1 MYALIFL
8 ASTTQRENKQ
18 VTERRL
24 IRSQSSLI
32 LLLTVGARGVMGR
45 RKVGQRLVDHFC
57 FPPLKMPL
65 VFCPKR
71 AIQIESTEDK
81 SGKAVYWRSASTIG
95 RLPAVRHNSRCRFC
109 CTHNFCTSAISLS
122 LASLSLSHSASLLV
136 HIRAASSLKI
146 KEKRQQTSVFEIS
159 TLQLTVTRQALSF
172 VYCLPNQLQCSF
184 RMLRTSERYLQKK
197 NVTVQT
203 ASPFRS
209 PQ

>member
-1 MYALIFL
+1 MSLKKNLSYKYNPK
-8 ASTTQRENKQ
+8 SKDKRENKQ
-18 VTERRL
+18 VTDRRL
-24 IRSQSSLI
+24 IRPQSSLI
-32 LLLTVGARGVMGR
+32 LLLMVGARGVMGR

-65 VFCPKR
+65 AFCPKR

-95 RLPAVRHNSRCRFC
+95 RLPAVRRNSRCRFC

-146 KEKRQQTSVFEIS
+146 KEKRQQTSI
-159 TLQLTVTRQALSF
+159 L
-172 VYCLPNQLQCSF
+172 
-184 RMLRTSERYLQKK
+184 K
-197 NVTVQT
+197 
-203 ASPFRS
+203 SP
-209 PQ
+209 PYN

>member
-1 MYALIFL
+1 M
-8 ASTTQRENKQ
+8 
-18 VTERRL
+18 
-24 IRSQSSLI
+24 
-32 LLLTVGARGVMGR
+32 VGARGVMGR

-65 VFCPKR
+65 AFCPKR

-95 RLPAVRHNSRCRFC
+95 RLPAVRHNSRCRFR

-146 KEKRQQTSVFEIS
+146 KEKRQQTSILKLKSRNWRNPE
-159 TLQLTVTRQALSF
+159 LTVKSF
-172 VYCLPNQLQCSF
+172 QSIVVLPAVA
-184 RMLRTSERYLQKK
+184 EG
-197 NVTVQT
+197 V
-203 ASPFRS
+203 
-209 PQ
+209 

>member
-1 MYALIFL
+1 MSVKKKIWKKKYEWVVILNL
-8 ASTTQRENKQ
+8 LGEYNPNSKDKRENKQ

-24 IRSQSSLI
+24 IRPHSSLI
-32 LLLTVGARGVMGR
+32 LLLMVGAQGVMGR
-45 RKVGQRLVDHFC
+45 RKEGQRLVDHFC
-57 FPPLKMPL
+57 FPPLKML
-65 VFCPKR
+65 LSFCPSR

-146 KEKRQQTSVFEIS
+146 KEKRQQTSILKSPPYNWLLQDELFHLCIVSPTNCSAVF
-159 TLQLTVTRQALSF
+159 A
-172 VYCLPNQLQCSF
+172 C
-184 RMLRTSERYLQKK
+184 
-197 NVTVQT
+197 
-203 ASPFRS
+203 
-209 PQ
+209 

>member
-1 MYALIFL
+1 MSLKKNLSYKYNPK
-8 ASTTQRENKQ
+8 SKDKRENKQ
-18 VTERRL
+18 VTDRRL
-24 IRSQSSLI
+24 IRPQSSLI
-32 LLLTVGARGVMGR
+32 LLLMVGARGVMGR

-65 VFCPKR
+65 AFCPKR

-146 KEKRQQTSVFEIS
+146 KEKRQQTSILKLKSRNWRNPE
-159 TLQLTVTRQALSF
+159 LTVKSF
-172 VYCLPNQLQCSF
+172 QSIVVLPAVA
-184 RMLRTSERYLQKK
+184 EG
-197 NVTVQT
+197 V
-203 ASPFRS
+203 
-209 PQ
+209 

>member
-1 MYALIFL
+1 MSLKKNLSYKYNPK
-8 ASTTQRENKQ
+8 SKDKRENKQ
-18 VTERRL
+18 VTDRRL
-24 IRSQSSLI
+24 IRPQSSLI
-32 LLLTVGARGVMGR
+32 LLLMVGARGVMGR

-81 SGKAVYWRSASTIG
+81 SGKAVYWRSASTID

-146 KEKRQQTSVFEIS
+146 KEKRQQTSILKLKS
-159 TLQLTVTRQALSF
+159 R
-172 VYCLPNQLQCSF
+172 N
-184 RMLRTSERYLQKK
+184 
-197 NVTVQT
+197 
-203 ASPFRS
+203 
-209 PQ
+209 

>member
-1 MYALIFL
+1 MSNESEKKIWKKKTAELYALIFL

-146 KEKRQQTSVFEIS
+146 KEKRQQTSILKSPPYNWLLQDKLFHLYIVSPTNCSAVF
-159 TLQLTVTRQALSF
+159 A
-172 VYCLPNQLQCSF
+172 C
-184 RMLRTSERYLQKK
+184 
-197 NVTVQT
+197 
-203 ASPFRS
+203 
-209 PQ
+209 

>member
-1 MYALIFL
+1 MSLKKNLSYKYNPK
-8 ASTTQRENKQ
+8 SKDKRENKQ
-18 VTERRL
+18 VTDRRL
-24 IRSQSSLI
+24 IRPQSSLI
-32 LLLTVGARGVMGR
+32 LLHPRGVMGR

-65 VFCPKR
+65 AFCPKR

-109 CTHNFCTSAISLS
+109 FTHNFCTSAISLS

-146 KEKRQQTSVFEIS
+146 KEKRQQTSI
-159 TLQLTVTRQALSF
+159 L
-172 VYCLPNQLQCSF
+172 
-184 RMLRTSERYLQKK
+184 K
-197 NVTVQT
+197 
-203 ASPFRS
+203 SP
-209 PQ
+209 PYN

>member
-1 MYALIFL
+1 MSLKKNLSYKYNPK
-8 ASTTQRENKQ
+8 SKDKRENKQ
-18 VTERRL
+18 VTDRRL
-24 IRSQSSLI
+24 IRPQSSLI
-32 LLLTVGARGVMGR
+32 LLLMVGARGVMGR

-65 VFCPKR
+65 AFCPKR

-95 RLPAVRHNSRCRFC
+95 RLPAVRRNSRCYSRCRFC

-146 KEKRQQTSVFEIS
+146 KEIEEIES
-159 TLQLTVTRQALSF
+159 
-172 VYCLPNQLQCSF
+172 
-184 RMLRTSERYLQKK
+184 
-197 NVTVQT
+197 
-203 ASPFRS
+203 
-209 PQ
+209 